1 MPETPP
7 RGGPPET
14 LTLERYPSPIDGLWL
29 AVDEQD
35 VLRLLHFD
43 RPEEDFLRIVAR
55 SYPKAQV
62 VKGRAPPPVR
72 DPLDAYF
79 RGDLSALDRIR
90 TRAVGTDFQ
99 QSVWSEL
106 RQIPA
111 GETRSYGAMARR
123 LGQPGASRAVGL
135 ANGSNPIAVVVP
147 CHRVIG
153 ADGSLTGF
161 GGGIPRKR
169 WLLEHEGAHY
179 VAPTARL
186 L

>member
-1 MPETPP
+1 MPN
-7 RGGPPET
+7 GQPET
-14 LTLERYPSPIDGLWL
+14 LTIERYPSPIDGLWL
-29 AVDEQD
+29 AVDETG

-43 RPEEDFLRIVAR
+43 RPEEDFLRTVRR

-72 DPLDAYF
+72 DNLDAYF
-79 RGDLSALDRIR
+79 KGDLPALERIPIQ
-90 TRAVGTDFQ
+90 AVGSDFQ
-99 QSVWSEL
+99 HSVWNEL
-106 RQIPA
+106 KAIPV
-111 GETRSYGAMARR
+111 GETRSYGAMARKI
-123 LGQPGASRAVGL
+123 GQPSASRAVGL

-179 VAPTARL
+179 VAPTGKL
-186 L
+186 F

>member
-1 MPETPP
+1 MPEKQHS
-7 RGGPPET
+7 GGQPET
-14 LTLERYPSPIDGLWL
+14 LTIERYPSPIDGLWL
-29 AVDEQD
+29 AVDEAG

-43 RPEEDFLRIVAR
+43 RPEEDFLRTVRR
-55 SYPKAQV
+55 SYPRAEV
-62 VKGRAPPPVR
+62 VKGRAPPAVR
-72 DPLDAYF
+72 DNLDAYF
-79 RGDLSALDRIR
+79 KGDLPALGRIP
-90 TRAVGTDFQ
+90 TRAVGSDFQ
-99 QSVWSEL
+99 HSVWDEL
-106 RQIPA
+106 KQIPA

-123 LGQPGASRAVGL
+123 IGQPSASRAVGL

-179 VAPTARL
+179 VAPTGKL
-186 L
+186 F